1 MDEADK
7 SQAEELQISEVKKQH
22 AVLKQAG
29 ISRLHCVDCGAPI
42 PEERRKAVPGCRRC
56 YDCQTRVE
64 RGS

>member
-1 MDEADK
+1 MDEADRA
-7 SQAEELQISEVKKQH
+7 QAEELLISEVKKQR
-22 AVLKQAG
+22 AVFKQAG
-29 ISRLHCVDCGAPI
+29 ISRLYCVDCGDPI